1 MKSPLR
7 CISKLLICLALAPSA
22 MAAQAPYDDLLELFH
37 EWRAFEQPPSLDGA
51 PDYRAETFAGR
62 QGGLAALQARLQAF
76 EIEDW
81 PIEQQVDWHL
91 LRAEMNGM
99 LFNLRVLRPWER
111 DPAFYTSVWTFESDT
126 PAHEGPNHHALVE
139 LWTYA
144 FPLSADAEA
153 KLTAELATIPPLL
166 RQARGNLVG
175 NAREL
180 WEGGITNL
188 VEQSEALAELADR
201 LDAAGPEL
209 LDSLR
214 EAREATDAFIAW
226 LRAEAESK
234 TGPSGIGKAYYT
246 WHLRNVHLVPLS
258 WEQERS
264 LLKRELD
271 RAHATLRLEEHRNAD
286 LPPLRPIATEA
297 EYAERAEAAVRQF
310 VAFLGERSVLPKY
323 DYIEPALRA
332 HMGSFVPAAQ
342 RNFFARVAHHEP
354 LALWTHWY
362 HWFDLARI
370 KSQPHPSPVRRGA
383 LLYNI
388 FDSRSE
394 GMATGFEEM
403 AMHAGLFDDN
413 PRARELVYIML
424 AQRAARGL
432 GSLEAHANRFTLKEA
447 RDFHVAW
454 TPRGWMRE
462 DLDLLGFEQ
471 LLYLRQPGY
480 GTSYVTGKYLLERLL
495 AERGRQ
501 LGDAFR
507 LAEFFRELDE
517 AGVIPV
523 SLLRWQLT
531 GKDDEIRALMA
542 PESTAWPESA
552 ED

>member
-1 MKSPLR
+1 MSNA
-7 CISKLLICLALAPSA
+7 ISSA
-22 MAAQAPYDDLLELFH
+22 MRVCIFSLLLPFQLAWSAEPGHEALVGLFDD
-37 EWRAFEQPPSLDGA
+37 WRAFESPPLHQGA
-51 PDYRAETFAGR
+51 PDYRAGTFARR
-62 QGGLAALQARLQAF
+62 QAGLDALRQRLFAL
-76 EIEDW
+76 EIDDW
-81 PIEQQVDWHL
+81 PVEQQVDWHL

-99 LFNLRVLRPWER
+99 LFNLRVLQPWAR
-111 DPAFYTSVWTFESDT
+111 DPAFYASVWTFESDT

-139 LWTYA
+139 LWTYQ
-144 FPLSADAEA
+144 FPLSAASEA
-153 KLTAELATIPPLL
+153 KLAAELATIPPLL
-166 RQARGNLVG
+166 RQARGNLTG

-180 WEGGITNL
+180 WEGGIRNIE
-188 VEQSEALAELADR
+188 EQAGALAELAEQTA
-201 LDAAGPEL
+201 AAGAEL
-209 LDSLR
+209 R
-214 EAREATDAFIAW
+214 AAVRAAREATDAFIAW
-226 LRAEAESK
+226 LRAEAPGK

-258 WEQERS
+258 WEEEVT

-271 RAHATLRLEEHRNAD
+271 RAHATLRLEEHRNAE
-286 LPPLRPIATEA
+286 LPPLSPISSEQ
-297 EYAERAEAAVRQF
+297 EYLERSEAAVRQF
-310 VAFLGERSVLPKY
+310 VRFLGEREVLPRH
-323 DYIEPALRA
+323 DYIEAALRA
-332 HMGSFVPAAQ
+332 HMGSFVPPES
-342 RNFFARVAHHEP
+342 RNFFATVAHHEP

-370 KSQPHPSPVRRGA
+370 KSEPHPSPVRRGP
-383 LLYNI
+383 LLYNVW
-388 FDSRSE
+388 DSRAE

-432 GSLEAHANRFTLKEA
+432 GSLRAHANEFTLKQA

-480 GTSYVTGKYLLERLL
+480 GTSYVTGKYLIERLL
-495 AERGRQ
+495 AERARQ
-501 LGDAFR
+501 LGDAFT
-507 LAEFFRELDE
+507 LAGFFGEVDA

-531 GKDDEIRALMA
+531 GKDDEIRALMS
-542 PESTAWPESA
+542 PESTAWPA
-552 ED
+552 DG